1 MQKKRVVWQ
10 ECRRTPNERTSS
22 RGSSIRAPFAA
33 YYCVLSARL
42 GHHRGGRGAVWC
54 GLGGLGLLLVLIWF
68 HLVGWVGFECGVCFD
83 EDGDGGGDG
92 MLKIEIGTA

>member
-1 MQKKRVVWQ
+1 
-10 ECRRTPNERTSS
+10 
-22 RGSSIRAPFAA
+22 
-33 YYCVLSARL
+33 
-42 GHHRGGRGAVWC
+42 VWC